1 MIYVKILEW
10 LIEIL
15 LMLSGFVGTGQFH
28 CQFEPKLAEAV
39 ISGTLRQEPA
49 ESVLPGDSSEELHR
63 EEYIESVYEG
73 WGSQVMTSVGKVRFP
88 VFLIEF
94 QDVKFEDHMVSLEE
108 LERWIFTGEDSVA
121 AYFAE
126 SSYGRLHMDGDIYR
140 YTAKGNMADYEKDR
154 SLENLIMEALRYYED
169 QVDFSQYDVDG
180 NSVMDSLVVSIPSG
194 GDEDF
199 WWGSQHTWQWNSRFK
214 IDDLFIVGYI
224 VYDEQPYPYQK
235 ERFIATLEH
244 ELGHCMGLPDYYKYD
259 NADDDWEGM
268 HGIAGKE
275 RMDDSEGDFCQ
286 FSKLQLGW
294 LKKEQVQVMSPDED
308 RASFLL
314 PPSSEG
320 GCVVVF
326 PRGEEPDFQK
336 EYFVVEYNTPT
347 GLMSDLFGR
356 GGVRVMHVQAEVV
369 KDGYYDYRYSNFS
382 EEYDTSNEG
391 IRVLKL
397 VNDGRGYYHEGDL
410 VTFEKTGGEQ
420 GNFGW
425 YTQEG
430 KIEDPGF
437 LIRIGQVDENGCMEI
452 EVERYFLNP

>member
-126 SSYGRLHMDGDIYR
+126 SSYG
-140 YTAKGNMADYEKDR
+140 
-154 SLENLIMEALRYYED
+154 
-169 QVDFSQYDVDG
+169 
-180 NSVMDSLVVSIPSG
+180 
-194 GDEDF
+194 EDF

-224 VYDEQPYPYQK
+224 VNDEQPYPYQK